1 MATGSSAVP
10 QISCGIFAQERL
22 FRELVA
28 SQLAIHARI
37 HVVAQA
43 GSLADWMR
51 ARAAHLPDLLLLIV
65 SRPSGP
71 SLAVA
76 RDFMTANLA
85 GRIVAVAGSRHRFR
99 PPHWLARHMVG
110 TVARD
115 ASIRT
120 LWGLIDSMVPAP
132 QGNGGDRRLRTRLGG
147 RSLSP
152 REARVFQFM
161 GEGLTSDQIA
171 DRLGLSVHTVHT
183 HRKRIAAKL
192 GSEGHGLLRLA
203 VIAAEDRIA
212 PADGGP
218 VGAGLA

>member
-1 MATGSSAVP
+1 MATGSSAVL
-10 QISCGIFAQERL
+10 QISCAIFAQERL

-51 ARAAHLPDLLLLIV
+51 ARTAHLPDLLLLIV

-76 RDFMTANLA
+76 RDFMTANPA

-99 PPHWLARHMVG
+99 PPPWLARHMVG
-110 TVARD
+110 AVDRD

-120 LWGLIDSMVPAP
+120 LWSLIDSIVPAP
-132 QGNGGDRRLRTRLGG
+132 LGNGGDRRLRTRLGG

-171 DRLGLSVHTVHT
+171 DRLGLSVHTVRT

-192 GSEGHGLLRLA
+192 GTAGNDLTRWA
-203 VIAAEDRIA
+203 IVAAAEQ
-212 PADGGP
+212 
-218 VGAGLA
+218 GAGRG